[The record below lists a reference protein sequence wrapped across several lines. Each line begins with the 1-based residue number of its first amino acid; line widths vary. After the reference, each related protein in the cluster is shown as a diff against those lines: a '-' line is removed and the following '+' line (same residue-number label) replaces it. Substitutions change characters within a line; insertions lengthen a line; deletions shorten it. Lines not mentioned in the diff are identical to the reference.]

1 MAKVKNVLVTCG
13 PTWVP
18 IDDVR
23 VISNISTGELG
34 QRLAQGLAQKGARVT
49 VLLGPVTQQLVSKPV
64 RVLNFR
70 FFDELRDLLNQE
82 LKKSYD
88 VVIHAAAVS
97 DFQLKRPFKA
107 KLRSGKRLT
116 LELVATAKLIE
127 GIKRKNPNIFLVG
140 FKLEPTLNK
149 NSVRR
154 FARDLFKKAKCD
166 LVVVNSLNRGQ
177 YSAFIV
183 NKDNKIIAGVK
194 NRKSIVQALIKT
206 I

>member
-1 MAKVKNVLVTCG
+1 MSTEKHITDKVIMVTGGTGSFGKQFISHVLKTQSPKKLIVFSRDELKQFEMQKDYG
-13 PTWVP
+13 NNDVLRFFLG
-18 IDDVR
+18 DVR
-23 VISNISTGELG
+23 D
-34 QRLAQGLAQKGARVT
+34 QDRL
-49 VLLGPVTQQLVSKPV
+49 
-64 RVLNFR
+64 
-70 FFDELRDLLNQE
+70 LRAFHGV
-82 LKKSYD
+82 D

-149 NSVRR
+149 NSARR
-154 FARDLFKKAKCD
+154 FVRDLFKKAKCD

-183 NKDNKIIAGVK
+183 NKDNNIIASAK
-194 NRKSIVQALIKT
+194 NRNSIVQALIKT